1 MPVRRPRDVEKAL
14 EAAVSCLELR
24 LDYLSTSLYEI
35 KPYLEEAVAE
45 KIVIF
50 TVRRAEEGGM
60 WRRSEEERVELYQKL
75 LELGPHYVDVEA
87 ESPIARQ
94 IADVK
99 GSARLI
105 ASRHDFEKT
114 PPLYILKNWAN
125 KAAEV
130 GDIVK
135 IVTYAKEPRDGLT
148 ILSLIGEV
156 EKPTVAF
163 AMGPAGVY
171 TRVASVILGSPII
184 YVSLGEATAPGQLT
198 LDAMYAALIGLG
210 TFPTGTGLSAMREAL
225 DWTDGAIMY
234 LLKKRLEACRD
245 LGKIK
250 KEQGLPIY
258 DDEREARVLKRAGDF
273 RQIFELIVQMCKAVQ
288 IVV

>member
-1 MPVRRPRDVEKAL
+1 
-14 EAAVSCLELR
+14 
-24 LDYLSTSLYEI
+24 
-35 KPYLEEAVAE
+35 
-45 KIVIF
+45 
-50 TVRRAEEGGM
+50 M

-114 PPLYILKNWAN
+114 PPLYILKNWAD

-171 TRVASVILGSPII
+171 TRVASVMLGSPII

-210 TFPTGTGLSAMREAL
+210 VFPTGSGLSAMREAL

-245 LGKIK
+245 LGK
-250 KEQGLPIY
+250 
-258 DDEREARVLKRAGDF
+258 
-273 RQIFELIVQMCKAVQ
+273 
-288 IVV
+288 

>member
-94 IADVK
+94 IADMK

-114 PPLYILKNWAN
+114 PPLYILKNWAD

-156 EKPTVAF
+156 EKPTV
-163 AMGPAGVY
+163 
-171 TRVASVILGSPII
+171 
-184 YVSLGEATAPGQLT
+184 
-198 LDAMYAALIGLG
+198 
-210 TFPTGTGLSAMREAL
+210 
-225 DWTDGAIMY
+225 
-234 LLKKRLEACRD
+234 
-245 LGKIK
+245 
-250 KEQGLPIY
+250 
-258 DDEREARVLKRAGDF
+258 
-273 RQIFELIVQMCKAVQ
+273 
-288 IVV
+288 